1 MPDAGAAPLQGAA
14 DGAAALLI
22 YCARDMREHRRR
34 FGEFLR
40 RCSDGLRRV
49 QHCEISAALLPLRP
63 HGWDDDLTQAL
74 VPELLSAW
82 YCRQGR
88 SGLEEACEAALDS
101 QGDLR
106 VFVERC
112 SAQLRALGTLPP
124 AEPWAL
130 AGAGEQHAG
139 GGAPPDPGVA
149 VGGSCALELQREG
162 HRLGLE
168 RALGLCPLVYACI
181 RAFREQ
187 VLGRRANTTRVFGSL
202 TGCAAVLQRPL
213 YCLKCC
219 TPWCSRQCL
228 REEWPPLRALQQL
241 LALAAP
247 PTRAGAP

>member
-130 AGAGEQHAG
+130 AGAGEQH
-139 GGAPPDPGVA
+139 
-149 VGGSCALELQREG
+149 
-162 HRLGLE
+162 RLGLE